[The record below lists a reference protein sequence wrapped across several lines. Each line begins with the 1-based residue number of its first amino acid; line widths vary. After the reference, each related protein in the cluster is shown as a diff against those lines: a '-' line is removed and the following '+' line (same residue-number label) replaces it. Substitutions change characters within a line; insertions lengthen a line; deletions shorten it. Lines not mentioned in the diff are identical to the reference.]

1 MNHSSYVYAKKG
13 KDFDKTKKDYDN
25 FKTKNANIKLNVKNA
40 DKLKEVAKN
49 PLLTDIGKE
58 STIKRNV
65 EITFKMKNN
74 FTDNLSDFL
83 NKISTGSK
91 NNKKAQGDIVKITQ
105 NANADYKKRYGRP
118 LFT

>member
-1 MNHSSYVYAKKG
+1 
-13 KDFDKTKKDYDN
+13 
-25 FKTKNANIKLNVKNA
+25 
-40 DKLKEVAKN
+40 
-49 PLLTDIGKE
+49 
-58 STIKRNV
+58 
-65 EITFKMKNN
+65 MKNN

>member
-49 PLLTDIGKE
+49 PLLTDIGKK

-83 NKISTGSK
+83 NKLSTGSK
-91 NNKKAQGDIVKITQ
+91 NNKKVQGDIVKITQ